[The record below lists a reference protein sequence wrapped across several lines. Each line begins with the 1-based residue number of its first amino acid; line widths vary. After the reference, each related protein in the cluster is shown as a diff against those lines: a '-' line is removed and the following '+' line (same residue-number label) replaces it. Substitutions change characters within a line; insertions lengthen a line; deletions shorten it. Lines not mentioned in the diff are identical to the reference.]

1 MFMAIEPKKRG
12 RPPMSPEKK
21 AEAQARRSAAQNKHH
36 KSTGWAAQK
45 KYRSQHGGER
55 YEAKVTMPAVNRDAF
70 TALLE
75 QNGMTISELVLGA
88 VYEKYGIDFRKPIE
102 KD

>member
-1 MFMAIEPKKRG
+1 MADEVKRGRG
-12 RPPMSPEKK
+12 RPPLSPEKK
-21 AEAQARRSAAQNKHH
+21 AEAQARRSAAQNTHH

-45 KYRSQHGGER
+45 KYRGQHKGER

-70 TALLE
+70 TKLLE
-75 QNGMTISELVLGA
+75 HTGLTISDLVLEA
-88 VYEKYGIDFRKPIE
+88 VYEKYGIDFRKPID

>member
-1 MFMAIEPKKRG
+1 MADIKKKRG
-12 RPPMSPEKK
+12 RPPLSPEKK
-21 AEAQARRSAAQNKHH
+21 ADAQARRSAAQNAHH

-45 KYRSQHGGER
+45 KYRSQHSGER

-70 TALLE
+70 SNLLE
-75 QNGMTISELVLGA
+75 QTGLTISDLVLEA
-88 VYEKYGIDFRKPIE
+88 VYEKYGIDFRKPID